1 MLERLPFPGLA
12 YKARLSYANQHPAH
26 IPPHLLSQA
35 LTLWA
40 IVPLPPPPQHQVPDN
55 PRWPLHPRAQ

>member
-1 MLERLPFPGLA
+1 MLERLPFLGLA